1 MIRTIILDYVV
12 MSDTGWSSRLVTRLL
27 WQVLHNVCKFALAS
41 VKSVI
46 LLAAEGARQLQQ
58 SQHDVVGQW

>member
-1 MIRTIILDYVV
+1 M
-12 MSDTGWSSRLVTRLL
+12 TRLL

-58 SQHDVVGQW
+58 SQHDVVGQ